1 MKSIGLNSQQL
12 LKLYKKDWVLKKVI
26 ELFYSNTPNGKK
38 ISIMLE
44 EINFEY
50 KVSEINLS
58 DGDQFKSEFR
68 KISPLSKIPV
78 IIDHDHKV
86 SLFQSGAILIYLAE
100 LSGKFYDKDNRILI
114 NQWLMAQMG
123 DIGPMLGQ
131 HHQFHHY
138 NPGKSQFG
146 EERYFNIAKRLY
158 KDLDIHLEKN
168 NFLAGKK
175 YSIADIATFP
185 WIARHPIHGIGLKN
199 FTHLSRWY
207 NDISKREAVIKGFDP
222 LKKGEKIPEI

>member
-1 MKSIGLNSQQL
+1 M
-12 LKLYKKDWVLKKVI
+12 I
-26 ELFYSNTPNGKK
+26 ELFYANTPNGRK

-44 EINFEY
+44 EIGFEY
-50 KVSEINLS
+50 KIKEVNLS
-58 DGDQFKSEFR
+58 QGEQFNSNFR
-68 KISPLSKIPV
+68 KISPLSKIPA
-78 IIDHDHKV
+78 ITDHSNKI

-100 LSGKFYDKDNRILI
+100 LSGKFYDEDNRILI

-138 NPGKSQFG
+138 NPGKSEFG

-158 KDLDIHLEKN
+158 KDLDERLALS
-168 NFLAGKK
+168 NFLAGKN

-185 WIARHPIHGIGLKN
+185 WIARHNWHDIGLKN
-199 FTHLSRWY
+199 FKNLSRWY
-207 NDISKREAVIKGFDP
+207 EKISARKAVIKGYDC
-222 LKKGEKIPEI
+222 LKKGEKIPAI

>member
-1 MKSIGLNSQQL
+1 M
-12 LKLYKKDWVLKKVI
+12 I

-38 ISIMLE
+38 ITIMLE
-44 EINFEY
+44 EIKFDY
-50 KVSEINLS
+50 EIKEIDISN
-58 DGDQFKSEFR
+58 GDQFNSDFR
-68 KISPLSKIPV
+68 KISPLSKIPA
-78 IIDHDHKV
+78 ITDHKNKV

-100 LSGKFYDKDNRILI
+100 ESGKFYDIDNRNLI

-138 NPGKSQFG
+138 NPGKSKFG

-158 KDLDIHLEKN
+158 QDLDERLSTSD
-168 NFLAGKK
+168 FLAGKK

-185 WIARHPIHGIGLKN
+185 WIARHNWHDVGLKN
-199 FTHLSRWY
+199 FKNICRWY
-207 NDISKREAVIKGFDP
+207 EKISKREAVIKGFDG
-222 LKKGEKIPEI
+222 LKNGEKIPKI